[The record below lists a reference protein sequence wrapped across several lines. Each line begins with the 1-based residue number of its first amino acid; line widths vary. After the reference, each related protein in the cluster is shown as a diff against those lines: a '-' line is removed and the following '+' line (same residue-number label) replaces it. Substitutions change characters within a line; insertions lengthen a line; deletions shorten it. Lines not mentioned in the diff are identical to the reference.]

1 MAPIKRMP
9 WFRSGLFWR
18 TFLLLSVLV
27 TASMASWFISFKLV
41 ERKPRAQQLSNQI
54 VSVVAITR
62 AALTHSAQDKRL
74 QLLTDLVRN
83 EGIQIYPLEENDQI
97 EALAETAF
105 HKELK
110 RRIQNKLGE
119 QTRFALRVNGE
130 DGFWLSFS
138 IEDDQYWLR
147 LEQERIQTDTSL
159 QYLSWIAATLLITLI
174 VAALIS
180 RRINAPLSDL
190 SSVARQLARGNQPA
204 PLNETGP
211 AEIRQ
216 TYASFNQMM
225 HDLARIDADR
235 ALILAGI
242 SHDLRTPLT
251 RLQLEIEM
259 APVDDA
265 TREAVQADL
274 RQMDSIIQQF
284 LDYAKPIAANDVSAI
299 DFSEL
304 LRSLIK
310 TIERDPSKHVRCEI
324 QAGIQVQGSEV
335 ELRRLLN
342 NLFQNADRYGRDPH
356 TQQLNIDLYCSHDHE
371 QGGVKLIVR
380 DHGSGV
386 QDADLQLLLRPFTR
400 VDQARSQASG
410 AGLGLAIVDRII
422 ERHGGKIQL
431 STPVGG
437 GLQIELFLPAD
448 SEILE

>member
-1 MAPIKRMP
+1 
-9 WFRSGLFWR
+9 
-18 TFLLLSVLV
+18 
-27 TASMASWFISFKLV
+27 
-41 ERKPRAQQLSNQI
+41 
-54 VSVVAITR
+54 
-62 AALTHSAQDKRL
+62 
-74 QLLTDLVRN
+74 
-83 EGIQIYPLEENDQI
+83 
-97 EALAETAF
+97 
-105 HKELK
+105 
-110 RRIQNKLGE
+110 
-119 QTRFALRVNGE
+119 
-130 DGFWLSFS
+130 
-138 IEDDQYWLR
+138 
-147 LEQERIQTDTSL
+147 
-159 QYLSWIAATLLITLI
+159 
-174 VAALIS
+174 
-180 RRINAPLSDL
+180 
-190 SSVARQLARGNQPA
+190 
-204 PLNETGP
+204 
-211 AEIRQ
+211 
-216 TYASFNQMM
+216 MM

-324 QAGIQVQGSEV
+324 QAGIQVRGSEV

-356 TQQLNIDLYCSHDHE
+356 TQQLNIDLYCSRDHE

-422 ERHGGKIQL
+422 ERHGGKIHL
-431 STPVGG
+431 STPVDG
-437 GLQIELFLPAD
+437 GLQIELFLPAG

>member
-1 MAPIKRMP
+1 MTPIRRLP

-18 TFLLLSVLV
+18 TFLLLSLLV

-83 EGIQIYPLEENDQI
+83 EGIQIYPLEESDQI
-97 EALAETAF
+97 KAAVESVF
-105 HKELK
+105 QKELRK
-110 RRIQNKLGE
+110 HIQSKLGAH
-119 QTRFALRVNGE
+119 TKFARTVNGE

-147 LEQERIQTDTSL
+147 LEPERVQTDTSL
-159 QYLSWIAATLLITLI
+159 QYLSWIAVTLLITLI
-174 VAALIS
+174 VAAFIS

-259 APVDDA
+259 APVDA
-265 TREAVQADL
+265 STREAVQSDL

-284 LDYAKPIAANDVSAI
+284 LDYAKPLATSDLAMLDLSFLLNDMVK
-299 DFSEL
+299 L
-304 LRSLIK
+304 L
-310 TIERDPSKHVRCEI
+310 ERDANKHVHCDI
-324 QAGIQVQGSEV
+324 QHQVIVEASET
-335 ELRRLLN
+335 ELRRLFN

-356 TQQLNIDLYCSHDHE
+356 TQQLNIDLSCRREEETGWVH
-371 QGGVKLIVR
+371 LIIR
-380 DHGSGV
+380 DHGSGAPS
-386 QDADLQLLLRPFTR
+386 DDLQQLLRPFTR

-410 AGLGLAIVDRII
+410 AGLGLAIVDRIV

-431 STPVGG
+431 NTPIDG
-437 GLQIELFLPAD
+437 GLQVDIFLPSCRGL
-448 SEILE
+448 SE

>member
-1 MAPIKRMP
+1 MTPIKRLP

-18 TFLLLSVLV
+18 TFLLLSLLV

-83 EGIQIYPLEENDQI
+83 EGIQIYPLEENDRI
-97 EALAETAF
+97 EAPVDNPF
-105 HKELK
+105 QKELRK
-110 RRIQNKLGE
+110 HILRKLGE
-119 QTRFALRVNGE
+119 QTKFARTVNGE
-130 DGFWLSFS
+130 DGFWLSFN

-147 LEQERIQTDTSL
+147 LEQERVQTDTSL
-159 QYLSWIAATLLITLI
+159 QYLSWIAVTLIITLI

-190 SSVARQLARGNQPA
+190 SSVARQLASGNQPA

-284 LDYAKPIAANDVSAI
+284 LDYAKPLTSKDVQAI
-299 DFSEL
+299 DLSQL
-304 LRSLIK
+304 LHSMVK
-310 TIERDPSKHVRCEI
+310 VIERDSSKHVHCEI
-324 QAGIQVQGSEV
+324 LPGVILEGSET

-342 NLFQNADRYGRDPH
+342 NLFQNADRYGRNPE
-356 TQQLNIDLYCSHDHE
+356 TQQLEIDLHCSYDETHR
-371 QGGVKLIVR
+371 GVSLTVR
-380 DHGSGV
+380 DHGVGV
-386 QDADLQLLLRPFTR
+386 ADADLRQLLRPFTR

-410 AGLGLAIVDRII
+410 AGLGLAIVDRIV
-422 ERHGGKIQL
+422 ERHGGSIQL
-431 STPVGG
+431 SSPQDG
-437 GLQIELFLPAD
+437 GLQVDIFFPKG
-448 SEILE
+448 SEAAN

>member
-1 MAPIKRMP
+1 MVPIKRMP

-18 TFLLLSVLV
+18 TFLLLSLLV

-62 AALTHSAQDKRL
+62 AALTHSAHDKRL

-97 EALAETAF
+97 AAPVENVF
-105 HKELK
+105 QKELRK
-110 RRIQNKLGE
+110 HIQSKLGG
-119 QTRFALRVNGE
+119 QTRFARTVNGE
-130 DGFWLSFS
+130 HGFWLSFS

-147 LEQERIQTDTSL
+147 LEQERVQTDTSL
-159 QYLSWIAATLLITLI
+159 QYLSWIAVTLVITLI

-190 SSVARQLARGNQPA
+190 SSVARQLASGNQPA
-204 PLNETGP
+204 PLHETGP

-284 LDYAKPIAANDVSAI
+284 LDYAKPIAANDVAAI
-299 DFSEL
+299 NLSEL
-304 LRSLIK
+304 LKGIVK
-310 TIERDPSKHVRCEI
+310 TIERDTSKHVHANIEDGVMI
-324 QAGIQVQGSEV
+324 AGSET

-342 NLFQNADRYGRDPH
+342 NLFQNADRYGRDQH
-356 TQQLNIDLYCSHDHE
+356 TQQLNIDLHCSHDPE
-371 QGGVKLIVR
+371 QGGVRLLVR
-380 DHGSGV
+380 DHGCGV
-386 QDADLQLLLRPFTR
+386 QGADLQQLLRPFTR
-400 VDQARSQASG
+400 VDEARSQASG
-410 AGLGLAIVDRII
+410 AGLGLAIVDRIV
-422 ERHGGKIQL
+422 ERHGGRIQL
-431 STPVGG
+431 STPVDG
-437 GLQIELFLPAD
+437 GLQIEIFLPV
-448 SEILE
+448 SN

>member
-147 LEQERIQTDTSL
+147 LEQYARRTP
-159 QYLSWIAATLLITLI
+159 
-174 VAALIS
+174 ALI
-180 RRINAPLSDL
+180 
-190 SSVARQLARGNQPA
+190 
-204 PLNETGP
+204 
-211 AEIRQ
+211 
-216 TYASFNQMM
+216 
-225 HDLARIDADR
+225 
-235 ALILAGI
+235 
-242 SHDLRTPLT
+242 
-251 RLQLEIEM
+251 
-259 APVDDA
+259 
-265 TREAVQADL
+265 
-274 RQMDSIIQQF
+274 
-284 LDYAKPIAANDVSAI
+284 K
-299 DFSEL
+299 
-304 LRSLIK
+304 
-310 TIERDPSKHVRCEI
+310 
-324 QAGIQVQGSEV
+324 
-335 ELRRLLN
+335 
-342 NLFQNADRYGRDPH
+342 
-356 TQQLNIDLYCSHDHE
+356 
-371 QGGVKLIVR
+371 
-380 DHGSGV
+380 
-386 QDADLQLLLRPFTR
+386 
-400 VDQARSQASG
+400 
-410 AGLGLAIVDRII
+410 
-422 ERHGGKIQL
+422 
-431 STPVGG
+431 
-437 GLQIELFLPAD
+437 
-448 SEILE
+448 